1 MRVGAVGVSKLLVGA
16 ARILRWA
23 AASNRMELESLSM
36 SATVLQPKTEAPPSV
51 INSCPNCS
59 HWLPDGTLACP
70 DCQTLTYG
78 QHLSGIAVEAQQ
90 LEQEQKWPE
99 ARERWRSA
107 LQWLPEDTRQASS
120 IQQHIAQL
128 DARLK
133 AEEDQ
138 KARWT
143 KRLGPLAP
151 VALFLIK
158 IKTWLFVA
166 LKFKFLLSGL
176 LYFGVYWALFG
187 WWFAVGFTLMI
198 FIHEM
203 GHYVAVRMRGLKADL
218 PMFLPGVGA
227 YVRWYGQGVSRE
239 DLASIALAGPL
250 FGLVAAALC
259 YGIFWVMPVDHV
271 VAHYS
276 ARTIPLLLVL
286 ANLGAWINLI
296 NLFPVR
302 VMGIAFDGVQATY
315 ALSRMQRGL
324 IAATCLLFFGLTAQ
338 GATGGDLVGPNTVWT
353 FLVVGLGM
361 AWRCFANDVPEKP
374 GTKSF
379 VYFQALVL
387 ALGFLIYLI
396 PIPAGH

>member
-1 MRVGAVGVSKLLVGA
+1 
-16 ARILRWA
+16 
-23 AASNRMELESLSM
+23 M
-36 SATVLQPKTEAPPSV
+36 SATVLPPEPAPPA
-51 INSCPNCS
+51 IIHSCPSCS

-78 QHLSGIAVEAQQ
+78 VHLAGIAAEAQQ
-90 LEQEQKWPE
+90 LEQEQKWTE
-99 ARERWRSA
+99 ARDRWRSA

-120 IQQHIAQL
+120 IQQHIAVI

-133 AEEDQ
+133 AEDDT
-138 KARWT
+138 KARWK

-158 IKTWLFVA
+158 AKSWLFLA
-166 LKFKFLLSGL
+166 FKFKFLVTGL
-176 LYFGVYWALFG
+176 LYFGFYWALFG
-187 WWFAVGFTLMI
+187 WWFALGFTLSI

-218 PMFLPGVGA
+218 PMFFPGLGA

-239 DLASIALAGPL
+239 DLASISLAGPL
-250 FGLVAAALC
+250 FGLVAALAS
-259 YGIFWVMPVDHV
+259 YGIYWQTHRQLF
-271 VAHYS
+271 
-276 ARTIPLLLVL
+276 LVL

-296 NLFPVR
+296 NLFPMR
-302 VMGIAFDGVQATY
+302 FLGIALDGAQAVY
-315 ALSRMQRGL
+315 ALSRVQRAL

-361 AWRCFANDVPEKP
+361 AWRCFTNDTPEKP
-374 GTKSF
+374 GTKAF

-387 ALGFLIYLI
+387 ALGFLMYLT
-396 PIPAGH
+396 PVPGGH